1 MPMFIHMGMVDRYKK
16 SGGFIQL
23 IQVIETCGAKKRE
36 QFMTII
42 SQESPAWADALNQK
56 CLTYEK
62 ILAWKPEALM
72 EIIASMSLLTFAT
85 ALKGLP
91 EDQLG
96 VVLLKLSHQDKAK
109 IERAM
114 QELNPSAVEVSSGQ
128 MKVISETRG
137 LLISGALK
145 AEKIDLS
152 LVIPFDYETMLQKGQ
167 AGSQS
172 ALSLVTDT
180 SGGGSASINDIVNA
194 ALKHNTASATAAAA
208 GEAEKI
214 QLKLNALAREFQ
226 LLKQE
231 NIVLKDKLDKIRK
244 IA

>member
-1 MPMFIHMGMVDRYKK
+1 MLIHMGMVDRYKK

-42 SQESPAWADALNQK
+42 TQESPAWADALTQK

-91 EDQLG
+91 QDQLDL
-96 VVLLKLSHQDKAK
+96 VLLKLSHQEKAK

-114 QELNPSAVEVSSGQ
+114 QELNPSAGEVSSSQ
-128 MKVISETRG
+128 MKVISETRS
-137 LLISGALK
+137 LLTTNALK
-145 AEKIDLS
+145 ADKIDMS
-152 LVIPFDYETMLQKGQ
+152 LVIPFDFEVLLQKGL
-167 AGSQS
+167 AGSP
-172 ALSLVTDT
+172 AGGLTLVTDT
-180 SGGGSASINDIVNA
+180 SGGASASINDIVNA
-194 ALKHNTASATAAAA
+194 ALKHNSAGVAAAAA
-208 GEAEKI
+208 GEADKI
-214 QLKLNALAREFQ
+214 QQKLNALAREFQ
-226 LLKQE
+226 TLKQE
-231 NIVLKDKLDKIRK
+231 NIILKDKLEKIRK